1 MVRFDAHRK
10 LNCGAATNPLAAWLV
25 PSALLIG
32 GLLGVA
38 VMAALLG
45 TSQLG
50 GITEQ
55 TSPELPVQGVT
66 LGASA
71 PQFLQREGAASKL
84 PIGQKSF
91 AFGYLE
97 FDWDPNA
104 PGGVPGFG
112 SWPG

>member
-1 MVRFDAHRK
+1 MAQNINHKTNSEETV
-10 LNCGAATNPLAAWLV
+10 NPLTAWLV
-25 PSALLIG
+25 PSGLLIG
-32 GLLGVA
+32 GLLSVA

-45 TSQLG
+45 TSELS
-50 GITEQ
+50 GITEK
-55 TSPELPVQGVT
+55 TSPELPVEGGN

-71 PQFLQREGAASKL
+71 SEFLRGDWAPSKL
-84 PIGQKSF
+84 SDGQKSL

-104 PGGVPGFG
+104 PGGMPGFS